1 MTPCDSRILI
11 VDDEVDFA
19 KGIARQITAAFPECS
34 VELAHSGQAG
44 LAALETFAPHVMLLD
59 LRLPGMDGHEVLH
72 QVKAR
77 HPDVSV
83 VILTGHG
90 TVATAVSA
98 LRSGA
103 WDFLTK
109 PVRGEDLIRSLSK
122 AFERSRLLG
131 ENQRLTRL
139 MSRSGLHQALIGESA
154 SMLRLKESL
163 RAVAAAS
170 YTVLVRGESGTGKEL
185 VAESVHTFSDRAGK
199 PLVRVNCP
207 AIPEHLLES
216 ELFGHVKG
224 AFTGAVNTR
233 KGLFLEA
240 SGGVLFLDEIG
251 DISLGVQTK
260 LLRVLQDGEVRPVG
274 ASQSFHTDTRVIA
287 VTNQNLEAK
296 IKEGTFREDLY
307 YRLNVLCL
315 RTPSLRERRDD
326 IPLLATH
333 FLQKT
338 CAETRMEE
346 KRFSP
351 ELLAALCR
359 MEWPGNVRELQNTV
373 RRMAVFCPGPVL
385 EKDHLVFGSE
395 DGALP
400 GQEVMEFLPYKEAKS
415 KLVDTFT
422 REYVQEL
429 LERSGGNVSEAARIS
444 GLERVSL
451 QKILRRLGVEPG
463 GFRGMKEL

>member
-1 MTPCDSRILI
+1 MTPYNSRILI

-19 KGIARQITAAFPECS
+19 KGIARQITAAFPECR
-34 VELAHSGQAG
+34 VELAHNGTDG
-44 LAALETFAPHVMLLD
+44 LAALEAFAPHVMLLD

-77 HPDVSV
+77 YPDVSV

-122 AFERSRLLG
+122 AFERSHLLG
-131 ENQRLTRL
+131 ENQRLTQL
-139 MSRSGLHQALIGESA
+139 MSRSGLHHTLIGESA

-185 VAESVHTFSDRAGK
+185 VAESVHTFSDRANK

-233 KGLFLEA
+233 KGMFLEA

-296 IKEGTFREDLY
+296 IKAGTFREDLY
-307 YRLNVLCL
+307 YRLNVVHITL
-315 RTPSLRERRDD
+315 PPLRERRED
-326 IPLLATH
+326 IPMLISH
-333 FLQKT
+333 FIDKIA
-338 CAETRMEE
+338 AENGAPKKNVAPEALDY
-346 KRFSP
+346 FSGY
-351 ELLAALCR
+351 
-359 MEWPGNVRELQNTV
+359 EWPGNIRQLENVVERCMVMVTGDTITVADLPPEVKDEESQLKNAIDLLPPELNLAET
-373 RRMAVFCPGPVL
+373 L
-385 EKDHLVFGSE
+385 
-395 DGALP
+395 
-400 GQEVMEFLPYKEAKS
+400 
-415 KLVDTFT
+415 DT
-422 REYVQEL
+422 L
-429 LERSGGNVSEAARIS
+429 EAAIIRRALVRSDFVQVKAAEQLAIS
-444 GLERVSL
+444 KSL
-451 QKILRRLGVEPG
+451 LQYKLRKYGITG
-463 GFRGMKEL
+463 H